1 MKNLP
6 IGISTLENIRDDDYV
21 YIDKT
26 HHISNLIGNGGKYFF
41 LSRPRRFGK
50 SLLLDTLKQAFL
62 GKKEVFKG
70 LHLENHWDWN
80 AQYPVLH
87 FDFGAGVIKSLAEL
101 EVLMHAMMDE
111 YFVLHDIKSSYEN
124 SINNRFSYLINQMQM
139 KYKQKVVVLIDEYDK
154 PILDNILNLDVATQV
169 REGLK
174 NLYSVLKT
182 KDSILKFVFLTGVS
196 KFSKV
201 SLFSGLNN
209 LDDISL
215 DPRYADICGY
225 TQSEMEN
232 EFSEYLIDGS
242 VDKVKLKQ
250 WYNGYN
256 FSGLESQKVYNPFD
270 VLLFCSKG
278 YRYKNYWFE
287 TATPTFL
294 IKLLQKKQHYI
305 PKLESFRV
313 TDESLSSFDID
324 NIPLQTLLFQTG
336 YLTIDKPKQ
345 IGNQY
350 GYVLTYP
357 NLEVKSSLNS
367 HLMQLGSSTEQKNE
381 TLTSIV
387 ENIDE
392 LTFDGLKD
400 NFNAHFSSIP
410 HDWYRNNPM
419 GQYEGFYAGIIYSCF
434 AALGYDLTAEDT
446 TSTGRIDLTIQ
457 MPDKILIIE
466 FKLAKYGSA
475 DDAIKQILDK
485 KYADKFKSDKRPVY
499 LIGMS
504 FDDKT
509 KIMADIKWCD
519 FDTV

>member
-1 MKNLP
+1 MKKLP
-6 IGISTLENIRDDDYV
+6 IGLSTLTEVRNNDCL

-26 HHISNLIGNGGKYFF
+26 HHIATLKERGKYYF

-50 SLLLDTLKQAFL
+50 SLLIDTLKQAFL
-62 GKKEVFKG
+62 GNKAVFKG
-70 LHLENHWDWN
+70 LYLENHWDW
-80 AQYPVLH
+80 AASCPVIH

-101 EVLMHAMMDE
+101 ETLIHAMMDE
-111 YFVLHDIKSSYEN
+111 YFLLHDIKSNYDN
-124 SINNRFSYLINQMQM
+124 SINNRFSYLVNQLKLKYNKQM
-139 KYKQKVVVLIDEYDK
+139 VVLIDEYDK
-154 PILDNILNLDVATQV
+154 PILDNILNIDVAVKV

-174 NLYSVLKT
+174 NFYSVIKT
-182 KDSILKFVFLTGVS
+182 KDSALKFAFLTGVS

-215 DPRYADICGY
+215 NPLYADICGY
-225 TQSEMEN
+225 TQHEMES
-232 EFSEYLIDGS
+232 EFSEYLEDGK
-242 VDKVKLKQ
+242 VDKIKLRQ

-256 FSGLESQKVYNPFD
+256 FSGVESQKVYNPFD
-270 VLLFCSKG
+270 ILLFCNND

-294 IKLLQKKQHYI
+294 IKLLQKKQQFI
-305 PKLESFRV
+305 PKLESYKV

-336 YLTIDKPKQ
+336 YLTIKEPMQ

-357 NLEVKSSLNS
+357 NVEVKSSLNS

-381 TLTSIV
+381 TLFSIV
-387 ENIDE
+387 ESMDE
-392 LTFDGLKD
+392 ANFDALKD
-400 NFNAHFSSIP
+400 IFNTHFASIP
-410 HDWYRNNPM
+410 HDWYRNNPI
-419 GQYEGFYAGIIYSCF
+419 GQYEGFYAGIVYSCF
-434 AALGYDLTAEDT
+434 AALGYELRAEDA
-446 TSTGRIDLTIQ
+446 TSAGRIDLTLET
-457 MPDKILIIE
+457 PDKILIIE
-466 FKLAKYGSA
+466 FKLSKYGSA
-475 DDAIKQILDK
+475 SDAIKQIKDK
-485 KYADKFKSDKRPVY
+485 KYADKFKSDKRAIY

-509 KIMADIKWCD
+509 KTMQELEWCN
-519 FDTV
+519 V